1 MMDRLPRLAAIATRA
16 WLDSRRPVLASSEG
30 PQSRLCYRVGLL
42 DIDINLH
49 LTNSRYLFYMD
60 LGRWDLFLRSGLVRK
75 SLKENI
81 SLAMVELDMKF
92 RQELKPLQ
100 PFVLDSR
107 VIEIRSKLITFEQHF
122 LVGDRVHARA
132 FARTLLTQNRKVIAP
147 HDFMGMVS
155 RPLPVQNWRVVN
167 QATHMLSPTSPDDP

>member
-1 MMDRLPRLAAIATRA
+1 MMDRFPRLAMIAARA
-16 WLDSRRPVLASSEG
+16 WLDSRRPLPGPPQA
-30 PQSRLCYRVGLL
+30 PQSLLSYRVGLL

-75 SLKENI
+75 SLKENL

-107 VIEIRSKLITFEQHF
+107 VVEIRSKLITFEQHF

-132 FARTLLTQNRKVIAP
+132 FARTLLTQNRKVIVP
-147 HDFMGMVS
+147 QDFMGMIS
-155 RPLPVQNWRVVN
+155 TPLRIQNWRVVHET
-167 QATHMLSPTSPDDP
+167 AHPLAPSRDDEP